1 MAYTQ
6 KDNTA
11 TIFRNDRKRDGKQDP
26 DFTGSAI
33 INGEAFWVDMWT
45 KPPKDDKK
53 GFFSVSFRPK
63 DAAPHRQPATGGPV
77 SSAGRESARRSRPM
91 PPPPSDAPA
100 EREQD
105 PIDPETGEYKF

>member
-1 MAYTQ
+1 MAYNQ

-11 TIFRNDRKRDGKQDP
+11 KVFRNDRKREGKQDP
-26 DFTGSAI
+26 DFTGSAV

-63 DAAPHRQPATGGPV
+63 DARPERPVTGGPA
-77 SSAGRESARRSRPM
+77 SSAGRESARRHM
-91 PPPPSDAPA
+91 PPPPLHQPA
-100 EREQD
+100 QPERKLD
-105 PIDPETGEYKF
+105 PVDEDGNRIF